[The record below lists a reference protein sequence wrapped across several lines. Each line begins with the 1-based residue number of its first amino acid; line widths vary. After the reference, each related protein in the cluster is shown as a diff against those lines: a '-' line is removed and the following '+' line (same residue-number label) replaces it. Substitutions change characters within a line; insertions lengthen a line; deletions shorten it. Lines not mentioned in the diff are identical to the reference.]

1 MFCQN
6 ILVLLNCIAYQI
18 KTMNCLEFDNHGAG
32 LSNLQ
37 AKKYLNNCLLGFLFL
52 KESSCL
58 VGFLS
63 SVDGNSYCLGFDCLE
78 TNWHHFVIHSE
89 VKTILSLHV

>member
-37 AKKYLNNCLLGFLFL
+37 AKNNL
-52 KESSCL
+52 KE
-58 VGFLS
+58 LS
-63 SVDGNSYCLGFDCLE
+63 SRVSLSKRIVLSCWVSLE
-78 TNWHHFVIHSE
+78 C
-89 VKTILSLHV
+89 